1 MYDVIIIG
9 GGPAGLSAAIYTSRA
24 LKKTLII
31 EESNFG
37 GQITQAL
44 EVENYPGYE
53 KISGMELGE
62 KMYHQAIHLG
72 AESVYG
78 TVKKIVKENDTF
90 VITVGEKEYTAK
102 VLIYGAGASPRKLC
116 IEEEKKYLGSG
127 LSYCATCDGA
137 FFKGK
142 TVCVIGGGNTAID
155 DAIYLANICKKVY
168 VIHRRDT
175 FRAEPIKVNTLKER
189 KNVEFITN
197 AKVLEIKGENKVET
211 LVITKEQE
219 EKILTQRK
227 EIEKQFENSE
237 LTGKY
242 LTRKIDDNTFINF
255 ADFIL
260 NNLENAEYNIP
271 KIRTS
276 LSILKDGQAVFTNLE
291 KLYIY
296 RYVFARGVEDENP
309 IKLEKEK
316 IEEIPEKDIKKMVK
330 QMLKDKEETSPYKNN
345 TFFENKLLWIA
356 REYQKQGIKYIE
368 ITDTNLTKKGKA
380 GIRVIEQM
388 HEVMPKIEKETGVK
402 IRLLIGIRRIPLT
415 IIKDQKTSSNYLRE
429 NIDVLKAIAK
439 SPYVAGSDFIGEE
452 INDISELQPAITEI
466 VRYVVEQDPNF
477 TIRIHAG
484 ENDSLRENVEKS
496 IDCIINS
503 LKPGEKIPN
512 FRLGHGLYTQDLNSE
527 KGKELIKKMQ
537 KTGAVLEF
545 QLTSN
550 VRLNNLS
557 NLKKHPIKTYLKNN
571 IKCVQGTDGC
581 GMYGTDT
588 IDEQLALQN
597 LLNLNDKDFEAM
609 RKVEEEII
617 ERNEKNFIEKSKKFE
632 EFLNG
637 RTIEEAIMQEELKNE
652 EESKNKKM
660 NLRLRIGISSE
671 EALKEKISELPTDKM
686 PIIIA
691 GGSFNAQGRET
702 ILTEEGKNILTEL
715 IKKVNNKKAYFV
727 IGHKMQGYEKA
738 ILDISKKLN
747 KKFEID
753 AIIPKTITEEVK
765 ENLEKENLKAIRIST
780 ENEDSGIYKS
790 FNYEIFERRSS
801 VVVAFDGN
809 SPVSNLV
816 QEAKNG
822 KGKSKIYV
830 NEENA
835 SLREKAKSLGG
846 YVIPFTMKENIV
858 NKIIEDNPEI
868 AEGI

>member
-1 MYDVIIIG
+1 MNNLNLFNKFYLDKEKDIIVNLYKTNEDELTYILETPNHNTGNLITNLAKLCNVETIKNENDMKIIKGTIPASINGDNEIVYIFRLG
-9 GGPAGLSAAIYTSRA
+9 GFKIANIFEDGKIEIKAKIPAITKTLMSQTKEYNLPIEKTIVKSYI
-24 LKKTLII
+24 LKKSKFRTDLHTHMNANLTPDCLIALGI
-31 EESNFG
+31 AN
-37 GQITQAL
+37 QIR
-44 EVENYPGYE
+44 YPLYYI
-53 KISGMELGE
+53 KKLNL
-62 KMYHQAIHLG
+62 KM
-72 AESVYG
+72 
-78 TVKKIVKENDTF
+78 
-90 VITVGEKEYTAK
+90 
-102 VLIYGAGASPRKLC
+102 
-116 IEEEKKYLGSG
+116 
-127 LSYCATCDGA
+127 
-137 FFKGK
+137 
-142 TVCVIGGGNTAID
+142 
-155 DAIYLANICKKVY
+155 
-168 VIHRRDT
+168 
-175 FRAEPIKVNTLKER
+175 
-189 KNVEFITN
+189 
-197 AKVLEIKGENKVET
+197 
-211 LVITKEQE
+211 TKSQE
-219 EKILTQRK
+219 EKILKQR
-227 EIEKQFENSE
+227 EEVAKQFEDSE

-242 LTRKIDDNTFINF
+242 LTRRINDNTFINF

-260 NNLENAEYNIP
+260 NNLENAEYNIS

-276 LSILKDGQAVFTNLE
+276 LAILKDGQAVFTNLE
-291 KLYIY
+291 KLYLY
-296 RYVFARGVEDENP
+296 RYVFARGVECDEQ
-309 IKLEKEK
+309 IKMDLKK
-316 IEEIPEKDIKKMVK
+316 VDQIPEKDIKAMVK

-345 TFFENKLLWIA
+345 TFFQNKLLWIA
-356 REYQKQGIKYIE
+356 REYQKQGIKYVE
-368 ITDTNLTKKGKA
+368 IADTNLTKKGKP

-388 HEVMPKIEKETGVK
+388 HEIMPKIEEETGVK
-402 IRLLIGIRRIPLT
+402 IRLLVAIRRIPLT

-496 IDCIINS
+496 IDCILNS

-527 KGKELIKKMQ
+527 KGKALIKKMQ

-550 VRLNNLS
+550 VRLNNLT
-557 NLKKHPIKTYLKNN
+557 NLENHPLKTYLKNN

-581 GMYGTDT
+581 GFYGTDT

-597 LLNLNDKDFEAM
+597 LLNLNDNDFEAM

-617 ERNEKNFIEKSKKFE
+617 QRNEKYFTEKSKKFQ

-637 RTIEEAIMQEELKNE
+637 RTIEEAITQEEQKNE

-660 NLRLRIGISSE
+660 NLRLRIGVESE
-671 EALKEKISELPTDKM
+671 EVLKEKIAELPTDKV

-702 ILTEEGKNILTEL
+702 VLTEEGKAILTEL
-715 IKKVNNKKAYFV
+715 IKRVNNEKAYFV

-738 ILDISKKLN
+738 IIDISKKLN

-753 AIIPKTITEEVK
+753 AIIPKMITEEVEQNLK
-765 ENLEKENLKAIRIST
+765 NENLNAIRIST
-780 ENEDSGIYKS
+780 ENEESGIYKS

-830 NEENA
+830 NEENTA
-835 SLREKAKSLGG
+835 LREKAKSLGG
-846 YVIPFTMKENIV
+846 YVIPFSMKENIV
-858 NKIIEDNPEI
+858 NKILEDNPEI
-868 AEGI
+868 VDNGSNVYKKIDL

>member
-1 MYDVIIIG
+1 MNNLNLFNKFYLDKEKDIIVNLYKTNEDELTYILKTPNHNTGNLITNLAKLCNVETIKNENDMKIIKGTIPASINGDNEIVYIFRLG
-9 GGPAGLSAAIYTSRA
+9 GFKIANIFEDGKIEIKAKIPAITKTLMSQTKEYNLPIEKTIVKSYI
-24 LKKTLII
+24 LKKSKFRTDLHTHMNANLTPDCLIALGI
-31 EESNFG
+31 AN
-37 GQITQAL
+37 QIR
-44 EVENYPGYE
+44 YPLYYI
-53 KISGMELGE
+53 KKLNL
-62 KMYHQAIHLG
+62 KM
-72 AESVYG
+72 
-78 TVKKIVKENDTF
+78 
-90 VITVGEKEYTAK
+90 
-102 VLIYGAGASPRKLC
+102 
-116 IEEEKKYLGSG
+116 
-127 LSYCATCDGA
+127 
-137 FFKGK
+137 
-142 TVCVIGGGNTAID
+142 
-155 DAIYLANICKKVY
+155 
-168 VIHRRDT
+168 
-175 FRAEPIKVNTLKER
+175 
-189 KNVEFITN
+189 
-197 AKVLEIKGENKVET
+197 
-211 LVITKEQE
+211 TKSQE
-219 EKILTQRK
+219 EKILKQR
-227 EIEKQFENSE
+227 EEVAKQFEDSE

-242 LTRKIDDNTFINF
+242 LTRRINDNTFINF

-260 NNLENAEYNIP
+260 NNLENAEYNIS

-276 LSILKDGQAVFTNLE
+276 LAILKDGQAVFTNLE
-291 KLYIY
+291 KLYLY
-296 RYVFARGVEDENP
+296 RYVFARGVECDEQ
-309 IKLEKEK
+309 IKMDLKK
-316 IEEIPEKDIKKMVK
+316 VDQIPEKDIKAMVK

-345 TFFENKLLWIA
+345 TFFQNKLLWIA
-356 REYQKQGIKYIE
+356 REYQKQGIKYVE
-368 ITDTNLTKKGKA
+368 IADTNLTKKGKP

-388 HEVMPKIEKETGVK
+388 HEIMPKIEEETGVK
-402 IRLLIGIRRIPLT
+402 IRLLVAIRRIPLT

-496 IDCIINS
+496 IDCILNS

-527 KGKELIKKMQ
+527 KGKALIKKMQ

-550 VRLNNLS
+550 VRLNNLT
-557 NLKKHPIKTYLKNN
+557 NLENHPLKTYLKNN

-581 GMYGTDT
+581 GFYGTDT

-597 LLNLNDKDFEAM
+597 LLNLNDNDFEAM

-617 ERNEKNFIEKSKKFE
+617 QRNEKYFIEKSKKFQ

-637 RTIEEAIMQEELKNE
+637 RTIEEAIMQEEQKNE

-660 NLRLRIGISSE
+660 NLRLRIGLESE
-671 EALKEKISELPTDKM
+671 EVLKEKIAELPTDKV

-702 ILTEEGKNILTEL
+702 VLTEEGKAILTEL
-715 IKKVNNKKAYFV
+715 IKRVNNEKAYFV

-738 ILDISKKLN
+738 IIDISKKLN

-753 AIIPKTITEEVK
+753 AIIPKMITEEVEQNLK
-765 ENLEKENLKAIRIST
+765 NENLNAIRIST
-780 ENEDSGIYKS
+780 ENEESGIYKS

-830 NEENA
+830 NEENTA
-835 SLREKAKSLGG
+835 LREKAKSLGG
-846 YVIPFTMKENIV
+846 YVIPFSMKENIV
-858 NKIIEDNPEI
+858 NKILEDNPEI
-868 AEGI
+868 VDNGSNVYKKIDL